1 MQIILVF
8 LFLFLCIGMF
18 ARRYTIGV
26 RLLMIVLIA
35 SMLLLLYLT

>member
-8 LFLFLCIGMF
+8 LFLFLCIGMV
-18 ARRYTIGV
+18 ARGYTIKV

>member
-18 ARRYTIGV
+18 AHRYTIGL
-26 RLLMIVLIA
+26 RLLLIVLIA
-35 SMLLLLYLT
+35 SMLFLLYFT